1 MKADIPDKILIN
13 RDEDGKIHHS
23 YWTTDKQLI
32 PFEDVEYIRKD
43 TLIEWLENKIAKNEE
58 GGFVAGLIN
67 LAYQDVL
74 NKLNSM

>member
-32 PFEDVEYIRKD
+32 PFEDVEYVRKD
-43 TLIEWLENKIAKNEE
+43 ALLEWANSWLAFKRSGLVLDDGFSYAMEELIK
-58 GGFVAGLIN
+58 
-67 LAYQDVL
+67 
-74 NKLNSM
+74 KLNEM